1 MSAPALLL
9 AVQDACLA
17 GMLTHELTRAGYCVV
32 TDSALP
38 CAIDCAVVDLD
49 TAHPPEGIPYV
60 GITRDPD
67 AAEGNRL
74 VLLRP
79 FLITALL
86 SALEQARQTVPVDA
100 PLTLSCRDSDRSA
113 HFGHARLPL
122 MPAEYA
128 LFRTL
133 LEARGRAVS
142 REELTAVLPS
152 GRQPASNLLEVTVC
166 SLRKKL
172 EDSFGIRPIRT
183 VRGIGWR
190 LETE

>member
-1 MSAPALLL
+1 MSAPTLLL
-9 AVQDACLA
+9 VGLDACLA
-17 GMLTHELTRAGYCVV
+17 GMLTHELSRAGYCVV
-32 TDSALP
+32 SDSTLP

-49 TAHPPEGIPYV
+49 TARPPEGIPCV

-67 AAEGNRL
+67 AAEGNPL

-79 FLITALL
+79 FLVTALL
-86 SALEQARQTVPVDA
+86 SALEQVRQTVPVDA
-100 PLTLSCRDSDRSA
+100 PLTLSFIDSDRIA
-113 HFGHARLPL
+113 RFGHARLPL

-172 EDSFGIRPIRT
+172 EETFGIRPIRT
-183 VRGIGWR
+183 VRGIGWK

>member
-1 MSAPALLL
+1 MSAPTLLL

-17 GMLTHELTRAGYCVV
+17 GMLTHELSRAGYCVV
-32 TDSALP
+32 NGDTLP
-38 CAIDCAVVDLD
+38 CSIDCAVVDLD
-49 TAHPPEGIPYV
+49 TARPPEGLPYV

-67 AAEGNRL
+67 AAEEDPS

-79 FLITALL
+79 FLVTALL
-86 SALEQARQTVPVDA
+86 SMLEQVRQTVPVDI
-100 PLTLSCRDSDRSA
+100 PLTLSCCDGDRTVR
-113 HFGHARLPL
+113 FGHARLPL

-128 LFRTL
+128 LFRAL
-133 LEARGRAVS
+133 LEADGRAVS
-142 REELTAVLPS
+142 RRELIAVLPS
-152 GRQPASNLLEVTVC
+152 GNQPASNLLEVTVC

-172 EDSFGIRPIRT
+172 EDGLGIRPIRT